1 MEEQERE
8 AEEQQREAEEQAAEE
23 QEREVGVSE
32 QTVSDRFL
40 QSRHKVLFL
49 AMPLH
54 MRCYD
59 HYSYCQT
66 HCWMLPPGPDETR
79 ERRNGTTK
87 RRRNGETCTFSARKK
102 LPDVPTNPPRL
113 LPVSCPVGTSG
124 GLG

>member
-1 MEEQERE
+1 MEERERE
-8 AEEQQREAEEQAAEE
+8 AEEQQREVEEQAAEE

-66 HCWMLPPGPDETR
+66 TTGCSRLGRMKRGSDET
-79 ERRNGTTK
+79 ERRNGDETAKLALSPPGKTCQTFP
-87 RRRNGETCTFSARKK
+87 RNLHGSS
-102 LPDVPTNPPRL
+102 P
-113 LPVSCPVGTSG
+113 
-124 GLG
+124 